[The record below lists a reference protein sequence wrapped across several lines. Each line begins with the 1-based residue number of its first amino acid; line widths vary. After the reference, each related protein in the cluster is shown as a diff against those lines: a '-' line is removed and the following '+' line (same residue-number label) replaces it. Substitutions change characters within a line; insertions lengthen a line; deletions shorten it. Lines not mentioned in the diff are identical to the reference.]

1 MSCLKALLGWVQ
13 NTFQSSANLTPP
25 LRQYPSRD
33 YVWCLVPYGI
43 FPLWL
48 VETRI
53 IPCPLWLPGMFC
65 LLLSSSTFFV
75 FISFLTQMSRFTFSQ
90 VSRGFLYRSLEI
102 SLCSSLLSST
112 LPCKFC
118 TSFFPLILYSVFST
132 QGYSCSILVSP
143 PCALFWKFS
152 LDSQLWYLQGTLH
165 LFPFPWEI
173 SILHYLFSNIWKMF
187 HTFFKFSS
195 YLR

>member
-1 MSCLKALLGWVQ
+1 MGPFHSGWWKQELSPALCD
-13 NTFQSSANLTPP
+13 FQ
-25 LRQYPSRD
+25 
-33 YVWCLVPYGI
+33 
-43 FPLWL
+43 
-48 VETRI
+48 
-53 IPCPLWLPGMFC
+53 GMFC

-102 SLCSSLLSST
+102 SLCISLLSST
-112 LPCKFC
+112 PPCKFC

-143 PCALFWKFS
+143 PCALLWKFS
-152 LDSQLWYLQGTLH
+152 LNSQLWYLQDTLH

-173 SILHYLFSNIWKMF
+173 SILHYFPIF
-187 HTFFKFSS
+187 ERCFIHF
-195 YLR
+195 